1 MNPRYLGAALLA
13 LISVPAAAAAPLD
26 EPIKP
31 VPLSLHQDPARAA
44 LGRQLFHDARLSAN
58 NRVSCASCHDLARGG
73 ADRHLRSQGF
83 AGGQTAVNTPTV
95 LNAALNFRQFWNGR
109 AATLEEQIDLVVENP
124 VEMGST
130 WPDVLRKLGQDPAYR
145 RAFAAAYA
153 GGLTKANIQDAIAS
167 YERTLITPNARF
179 DRYLR
184 GDANAI
190 TETEKAG
197 YAKFKRYGCV
207 ACHQG
212 VNVGGNMFQKFGV
225 MGDYFAR
232 RGAASVADQGRFAVT
247 RDPADLHVFK
257 VPSLRN
263 VSETGPYF
271 HDASAAT
278 LAQAVDVM
286 FQFQLGRSGSQ
297 RDKDDIIAFLKT
309 LNATPEGQP

>member
-1 MNPRYLGAALLA
+1 MTSRLFAAALLTV
-13 LISVPAAAAAPLD
+13 LPAGAAPLD

-73 ADRHLRSQGF
+73 ADRRQRSQGF
-83 AGGQTAVNTPTV
+83 GGGLTAVNTPTV
-95 LNAALNFRQFWNGR
+95 LNAALNFRQFWDGR
-109 AATLEEQIDLVVENP
+109 AATLEEQIDKVVENP
-124 VEMGST
+124 VEMGSS
-130 WPDVLRKLGQDPAYR
+130 WPEVLRKVGQDAGYR
-145 RAFAAAYA
+145 RSFAALYA
-153 GGLTKANIQDAIAS
+153 GGVTKANIQNAIAS

-184 GDANAI
+184 GESDAI
-190 TETEKAG
+190 TQAEKIG
-197 YAKFKRYGCV
+197 YAKFKQFGCV

-225 MGDYFAR
+225 MGDYLGQ
-232 RGAASVADQGRFAVT
+232 RGATVADQGRYQAT

-278 LAQAVDVM
+278 LEQAIDVM
-286 FQFQLGRSGSQ
+286 FQFQLGRAGSKQ
-297 RDKDDIIAFLKT
+297 DRADIIAFLKT

>member
-1 MNPRYLGAALLA
+1 
-13 LISVPAAAAAPLD
+13 
-26 EPIKP
+26 
-31 VPLSLHQDPARAA
+31 
-44 LGRQLFHDARLSAN
+44 
-58 NRVSCASCHDLARGG
+58 
-73 ADRHLRSQGF
+73 
-83 AGGQTAVNTPTV
+83 
-95 LNAALNFRQFWNGR
+95 
-109 AATLEEQIDLVVENP
+109 
-124 VEMGST
+124 
-130 WPDVLRKLGQDPAYR
+130 
-145 RAFAAAYA
+145 
-153 GGLTKANIQDAIAS
+153 
-167 YERTLITPNARF
+167 
-179 DRYLR
+179 
-184 GDANAI
+184 
-190 TETEKAG
+190 
-197 YAKFKRYGCV
+197 V